1 MESEG
6 KQRKFDGK
14 VSININRERWQKFRA
29 YAKSLNLS
37 ASDMVNLMVV
47 GVLQARDLEPL
58 FDHMLDKVIE
68 EKEKQREKDKK
79 ARGAKGAGRETRS
92 APGKFKDMCEGD

>member
-14 VSININRERWQKFRA
+14 VSININRERWKRFRA

-58 FDHMLDKVIE
+58 VDHMLDKVIE

-79 ARGAKGAGRETRS
+79 QGAQRARVERPGAT
-92 APGKFKDMCEGD
+92 PGKV